1 MFKIFV
7 TFKCY
12 EGKREEFTKRVRD
25 EGIYDA
31 ILAEDGCNRYDYY
44 YSEKNTNEILLIEEW
59 ESKAHQVAHL
69 DTPHM
74 AHLRTFK
81 DDYVK
86 ATDIKEF

>member
-44 YSEKNTNEILLIEEW
+44 YSEKNNDEILLIEEW
-59 ESKAHQVAHL
+59 ESQKHQQVHL
-69 DTPHM
+69 ETPHM
-74 AHLRTFK
+74 ARLREFK
-81 DDYVK
+81 DEYVK
-86 ATDIKEF
+86 TTEICEF